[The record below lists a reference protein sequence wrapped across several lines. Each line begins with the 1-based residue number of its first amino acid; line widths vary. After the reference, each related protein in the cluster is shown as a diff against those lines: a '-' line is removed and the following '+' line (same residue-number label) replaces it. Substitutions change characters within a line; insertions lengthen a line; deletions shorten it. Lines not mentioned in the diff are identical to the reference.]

1 MRMNFLEVKATSLL
15 TVLGTAGLAID
26 LTLQGSLSS
35 LTGGV
40 LILFSNFFSKRIYK
54 DIFRRNEIIS
64 EEIKVSADEIKISL
78 IKNVNM
84 KGEYNGY

>member
-1 MRMNFLEVKATSLL
+1 M
-15 TVLGTAGLAID
+15 GTAGLAID
-26 LTLQGSLSS
+26 LTLQGCLSS

-40 LILFSNFFSKRIYK
+40 LILFSNFFPKRIYK

-84 KGEYNGY
+84 KGEYKWILKNTLKEILIK